1 MKYSL
6 NCLKLRGEEAVKV
19 LIDLCQQ
26 IWNTFVCLQRL
37 EMIGVISISGGGKE
51 EDAKNVQITEPL
63 PNS

>member
-6 NCLKLRGEEAVKV
+6 NCLKLWGEEAVKV

-37 EMIGVISISGGGKE
+37 EMIGVISIQEKKE